1 MDHAHTDDGRLR
13 PGAVAPWLR
22 QALRSA
28 FFLQPRWDGLQ
39 AHPAVAAAL
48 VLLYLLSN
56 AALQRLLIDGPAV
69 FYWQT
74 LAMGWLPTL
83 ATAWICLLLRPQATA
98 QSSAQWPTRAA
109 PGAAH
114 LFCLA
119 SAQNLVLGTL
129 LLLLTAAGVRSGVYA
144 GLSPAMAWTLWLLPA
159 AWMLAATLV
168 LYWRGGG
175 WRHPAAWAGAAL
187 AAVAVLVLSQFAP
200 APRPWYP
207 DRSAQETQEEAPRF
221 ALTQEITEAQPQLLA
236 RRLDELKPQRRGVVD
251 LYAITFAPYADED
264 VFKRESE
271 LVAGVMAERFDARG
285 RTLQLVNNAATVE
298 QWPWATPLNLRR
310 AIQRAAK
317 LMDKDEDILFL
328 HLTSHGARSGH
339 LAADF
344 EPLSVEQLTPQQL
357 KAMLDEAGIRWR
369 VISISACFSGSWL
382 QPLAGDGTLVM
393 TAADADHTSY
403 GCGRLSELTFFGR
416 AMYDEQLRTQTL
428 SFEQAHTAA
437 RTVIKQREEEA
448 GKDDGYSNPQISAGA
463 AIRGRLDALQARL
476 ATRATLAQAAAQPL
490 KR

>member
-1 MDHAHTDDGRLR
+1 MDHPHTDDGRLR
-13 PGAVAPWLR
+13 PGAIGPWLR
-22 QALRSA
+22 QGLRGA
-28 FFLQPRWDGLQ
+28 FLLQPRWDGLQ
-39 AHPAVAAAL
+39 AHPAVATAL
-48 VLLYLLSN
+48 VLASVLASVG
-56 AALQRLLIDGPAV
+56 LQRLLIDGPAI

-74 LAMGWLPTL
+74 LAMGWLPT
-83 ATAWICLLLRPQATA
+83 AVTAWLCYLMRPQPAA
-98 QSSAQWPTRAA
+98 QSSALWPTRAA

-119 SAQNLVLGTL
+119 SAQNLVLSTL
-129 LLLLTAAGVRSGVYA
+129 LLLLGVAQVRSGFYA
-144 GLSPAMAWTLWLLPA
+144 GLSHAAAWALWLLPMAWTLA
-159 AWMLAATLV
+159 AMLV

-175 WRHPAAWAGAAL
+175 YRHKAAWA
-187 AAVAVLVLSQFAP
+187 AAVVVVLAVPALSQFAP
-200 APRPWYP
+200 APRPWYA
-207 DRSAQETQEEAPRF
+207 DRSAEDTEEAPPRF
-221 ALTQEITEAQPQLLA
+221 ELTQEATEAQPRLLA
-236 RRLDELKPQRRGVVD
+236 TRLGELKRQRRGVVD

-264 VFKRESE
+264 VFMRESGA
-271 LVAGVMAERFDARG
+271 VAGVMTDRFDARG
-285 RTLQLVNNAATVE
+285 RTIQLVNNAATVQ

-310 AIQRAAK
+310 AIQRAAQ

-344 EPLSVEQLTPQQL
+344 EPLTVAQLTPQEL

-416 AMYDEQLRTQTL
+416 AMYDELLRTQTL
-428 SFEQAHTAA
+428 SFEQAHAKA

-448 GKDDGYSNPQISAGA
+448 GKEDGYSNPQISMGS

-476 ATRATLAQAAAQPL
+476 AKDAPVR
-490 KR
+490 R